1 MNKNYYDKVNEF
13 ILFLSHTAMRQLIE
27 NPPFKRMEHN
37 PLHTEDLVER
47 LWKMM
52 K

>member
-1 MNKNYYDKVNEF
+1 MTRLMNFYVF
-13 ILFLSHTAMRQLIE
+13 FSHTAMRQLIE
-27 NPPFKRMEHN
+27 NPPFKRLEHN